1 MLPNS
6 RASVLQEPHLG
17 KGSLYSVL
25 ESPFFLPGCFMFAM
39 GVRAVLIF
47 FVPVQMGSDAG
58 WFFSRGLGIA
68 NGEGYSEGGYPTA
81 YWPVGYPGFLGILF
95 FFFGQDQFVGQV
107 ANLLMAAAT
116 FFLQLGLTRRIFHS
130 ETTARLA
137 VLFLAIYPNN
147 IGYTAFLLTE
157 VYFTFLLLLGTYLY
171 IARYGWGG
179 IFACGVVFGLATLTK
194 PQVIFLPALL
204 ILFRLLAHEGWSNL
218 REHAVKGVIIYLIMA
233 AVLTP
238 WAVRN
243 SQVFGEVVLVSTNG
257 GATLLTGN
265 NPSADGGY
273 VEDDSLVIQR
283 NFSVPDQ
290 VESDRRAT
298 KLAIGWIKEN
308 PGRFVE
314 LIPLKIWSLWS
325 KDGEAEWGYE
335 AGYPHYQQYRPI
347 FRSVRWANQVFY
359 GFLLVG
365 ALFAFIPIVRNR
377 QSLAWP
383 WVLFGYCFMLYL
395 TTISIVFSGQPRF
408 HFPAMP
414 WVIMYAAWSVG
425 MLCKRVPSRSLRP

>member
-6 RASVLQEPHLG
+6 RASILQGPRVG
-17 KGSLYSVL
+17 TDSLNAL
-25 ESPFFLPGCFMFAM
+25 FESPLFLPGCFIFAM
-39 GVRAVLIF
+39 GMRAALIF
-47 FVPVQMGSDAG
+47 FVPVQMGSDAD

-95 FFFGQDQFVGQV
+95 FFFGQDQLAGQL

-116 FFLQLGLTRRIFHS
+116 FFLQLGLTRRIFRS

-137 VLFLAIYPNN
+137 VLLLAIYPNN

-171 IARYGWGG
+171 IARYRWGG
-179 IFACGVVFGLATLTK
+179 IFACGIVFGLATLTK

-204 ILFRLLAHEGWSNL
+204 ILFRLFAGEGWRNL
-218 REHAVKGVIIYLIMA
+218 REHAVKGLVIYLIMA

-243 SQVFGEVVLVSTNG
+243 TEVFGEVVLVSTNG

-273 VEDDSLVIQR
+273 VEHDSLVAQR

-298 KLAIGWIKEN
+298 KLAMGWIKEN
-308 PGRFVE
+308 PARFVE

-335 AGYPHYQQYRPI
+335 AGYSHYQQYRSI
-347 FRSVRWANQVFY
+347 FRSIRWANQIFY
-359 GFLLVG
+359 GLLLIG
-365 ALFAFIPIVRNR
+365 ALIAFIPIVRNR
-377 QSLAWP
+377 HSVAWP
-383 WVLFGYCFMLYL
+383 WVLFGYCIMLYL
-395 TTISIVFSGQPRF
+395 TAISVVFSGQPRF

-425 MLCKRVPSRSLRP
+425 MLCKRVPSRPLRP

>member
-6 RASVLQEPHLG
+6 RASVLQGPRAG
-17 KGSLYSVL
+17 TGFLYSLL
-25 ESPFFLPGCFMFAM
+25 ESPFFLPGCFIFAM
-39 GVRAVLIF
+39 GVRAALIF

-58 WFFSRGLGIA
+58 WFFSRGVGIA

-95 FFFGQDQFVGQV
+95 FFFGEDQFVGQA

-116 FFLQLGLTRRIFHS
+116 FFLQLWLTRRIFHS

-171 IARYGWGG
+171 LARYGWRG

-218 REHAVKGVIIYLIMA
+218 REHVVKGITIYLIMA

-238 WAVRN
+238 WAMRN
-243 SQVFGEVVLVSTNG
+243 SQVFGERVLVSTNG

-273 VEDDSLVIQR
+273 VENDSLVFQR

-308 PGRFVE
+308 PGRFLE
-314 LIPLKIWSLWS
+314 LIPLKIWALWS

-335 AGYPHYQQYRPI
+335 SGYSHYQQYRLI
-347 FRSVRWANQVFY
+347 FRSIRWANQIFY
-359 GFLLVG
+359 GLLLVG
-365 ALFAFIPIVRNR
+365 ALIAFIPIVKNR
-377 QSLAWP
+377 QKLDWP

-395 TTISIVFSGQPRF
+395 T
-408 HFPAMP
+408 A
-414 WVIMYAAWSVG
+414 
-425 MLCKRVPSRSLRP
+425 